1 MTHVVYKPHHSGDTP
16 EARIKSR
23 QANSGAGAKPEKTIQ
38 TGNSD
43 RRTFHNIHSAGHPIA
58 PGTLPD
64 KDAGR

>member
-1 MTHVVYKPHHSGDTP
+1 M
-16 EARIKSR
+16 EARYNKHHAGNTAEERIASR
-23 QANSGAGAKPEKTIQ
+23 LRNSGAGAKPETTVQ